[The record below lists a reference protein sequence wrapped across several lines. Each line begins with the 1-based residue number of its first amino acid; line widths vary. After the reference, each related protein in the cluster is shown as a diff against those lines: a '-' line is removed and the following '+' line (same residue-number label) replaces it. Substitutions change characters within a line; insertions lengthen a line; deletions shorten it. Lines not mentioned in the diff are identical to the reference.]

1 VQHFGEGLGRG
12 FKVKALSGRVVIG
25 ADESE
30 EAPVRQRG
38 KVCLARQEAAHPA
51 DGILDPAFL
60 PWCIGI
66 TEERL
71 DAEAVEF
78 MMVGELG
85 AVVEGD
91 GPPQR
96 LGQACEQ
103 PLELARDRLGGF
115 AVRPCGEQD
124 ARLSFVHGE
133 HGLAVF
139 REHHQVGFPVAVAVA
154 AIGGQGAF

>member
-1 VQHFGEGLGRG
+1 
-12 FKVKALSGRVVIG
+12 
-25 ADESE
+25 
-30 EAPVRQRG
+30 VRQRG

-103 PLELARDRLGGF
+103 PLELARNRPALLCGLVASRMRDFRSCTASTAWRYFENIIRSASQSPWRLRRSAARARSDTGIRAF
-115 AVRPCGEQD
+115 MKVAELRPLRPRKP
-124 ARLSFVHGE
+124 RLLLRRG
-133 HGLAVF
+133 
-139 REHHQVGFPVAVAVA
+139 R
-154 AIGGQGAF
+154 